1 MYMLMEVCLGG
12 ELWTI
17 MRDRGCFDNNTTK
30 FFVACVVEAFDYLHR
45 YYSNYL
51 LYNVELGVSLKISES
66 LRNIF
71 QNPNLHQERH
81 CIS

>member
-45 YYSNYL
+45 YFSLFLCVLVCFPKIWQSL
-51 LYNVELGVSLKISES
+51 LKCDLSAGKEL
-66 LRNIF
+66 
-71 QNPNLHQERH
+71 
-81 CIS
+81 CIVI

>member
-1 MYMLMEVCLGG
+1 MLMEVCLGG

-45 YYSNYL
+45 YVYIKEYGDL
-51 LYNVELGVSLKISES
+51 LCACYQFLYTTRVYFLYKG
-66 LRNIF
+66 IF
-71 QNPNLHQERH
+71 VTVLYG
-81 CIS
+81 